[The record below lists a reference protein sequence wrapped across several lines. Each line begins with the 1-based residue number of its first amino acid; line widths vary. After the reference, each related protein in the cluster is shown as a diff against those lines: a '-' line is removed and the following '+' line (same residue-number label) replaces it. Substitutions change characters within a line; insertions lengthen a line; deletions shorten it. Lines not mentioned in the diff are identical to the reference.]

1 MKASQKCVDLIKE
14 FEGFFDKAYIC
25 PAGVA
30 TIGFG
35 STMWN
40 DGRKV
45 KIGEKITKEGA
56 EILLHWELNN
66 KSIALMDLNVNQNQ
80 ADALLSFIYN
90 LGIGAFNKSTLRKK
104 VKLNPNDPTIR
115 DEFMKWN
122 KARVGGKLVELRGL
136 TRRRVAEANLYYE
149 NNN

>member
-14 FEGFFDKAYIC
+14 FEGFYDKAYIC

-45 KIGEKITKEGA
+45 KMGEKITKEGA

-104 VKLNPNDPTIR
+104 VKLNPNDPNIR

-122 KARVGGKLVELRGL
+122 KARVAGKLVELKGL
-136 TRRRVAEANLYYE
+136 TRRRIAESNLYYD
-149 NNN
+149 NN

>member
-1 MKASQKCVDLIKE
+1 MKASQKCVDLIKQ
-14 FEGFFDKAYIC
+14 FEGYKDKAYLC

-45 KIGEKITKEGA
+45 QMGDKITKEGA
-56 EILLHWELNN
+56 ELLLHWELNN
-66 KSIALMDLNVNQNQ
+66 KAVALYGLNVNQNQ
-80 ADALLSFIYN
+80 ADAILSFVFN
-90 LGIGAFNKSTLRKK
+90 LGIGAFQKSTLIKK
-104 VKLNPNDPTIR
+104 IRLNPNDPTIR

-122 KARVGGKLVELRGL
+122 KARVGGKLIELKGL
-136 TRRRVAEANLYYE
+136 TRRRTAEANLYYD
-149 NNN
+149 NN

>member
-1 MKASQKCVDLIKE
+1 MIASEKCIDLIKQ
-14 FEGFFDKAYIC
+14 FEGYYSKAYIC

-30 TIGFG
+30 TIGYG

-56 EILLHWELNN
+56 ELLLHWELNN
-66 KSIALMDLNVNQNQ
+66 KAIALKGLSLNQNQ

-104 VKLNPNDPTIR
+104 VMLNPNDPSIR

-122 KARVGGKLVELRGL
+122 KARVGGKLMELKGL
-136 TRRRVAEANLYYE
+136 TRRRIAEANLYYD
-149 NNN
+149 NN

>member
-1 MKASQKCVDLIKE
+1 MIASQKCIDLIKE
-14 FEGFFDKAYIC
+14 FEGYYSKAYIC
-25 PAGVA
+25 PAGVP
-30 TIGFG
+30 TIGYG

-56 EILLHWELNN
+56 ELLLHWELNN
-66 KSIALMDLNVNQNQ
+66 KAIALKGLSLNQNQ

-90 LGIGAFNKSTLRKK
+90 LGIGAFDKSTLKK
-104 VKLNPNDPTIR
+104 KIKLNPNDPSIR

-122 KARVGGKLVELRGL
+122 KARVGGKLMELKGL
-136 TRRRVAEANLYYE
+136 TRRRIAEANLYYD
-149 NNN
+149 NN

>member
-14 FEGFFDKAYIC
+14 FEGFFDKSYIC
-25 PAGVA
+25 PAGVP

-104 VKLNPNDPTIR
+104 VKLNSNDPTIR

-122 KARVGGKLVELRGL
+122 KARVSGKLVELKGL
-136 TRRRVAEANLYYE
+136 TRRRIAESNLYYD
-149 NNN
+149 NN

>member
-1 MKASQKCVDLIKE
+1 MKASQKCVDLIKQ
-14 FEGFFDKAYIC
+14 FEGYKDKAYLC

-45 KIGEKITKEGA
+45 QMGDKITKEGA
-56 EILLHWELNN
+56 ELLLHWELNN
-66 KSIALMDLNVNQNQ
+66 KAVALYGLNVNQNQ
-80 ADALLSFIYN
+80 ADAILSFVFN
-90 LGIGAFNKSTLRKK
+90 LGIGAFQKSTLIKK
-104 VKLNPNDPTIR
+104 IRLNPNDPTIR

-122 KARVGGKLVELRGL
+122 KARVGGKLIELKGL
-136 TRRRVAEANLYYE
+136 TRRRTAEANLYYDT
-149 NNN
+149 N